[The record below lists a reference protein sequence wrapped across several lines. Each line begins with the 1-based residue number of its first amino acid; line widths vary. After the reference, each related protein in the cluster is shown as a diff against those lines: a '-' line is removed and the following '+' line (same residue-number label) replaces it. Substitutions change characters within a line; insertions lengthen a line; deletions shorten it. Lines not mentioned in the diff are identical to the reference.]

1 MATDVRKTEIHVD
14 SYDRRLVSSVGRAQ
28 SAGLLSGRSRVRTPA
43 GPTLRVPSHS
53 TYTYLVPCGTLK
65 NPHHCSKRVGDVDP
79 SVVVNLHT
87 SHHSHHGLGGYSKL
101 TNGLRAMLRQMLTS
115 ELTVHILLTFE
126 LTVHMLKC
134 IVGGH
139 VCCSLIHS
147 SRPRPYLKT
156 TNRTER
162 HLQICLP

>member
-1 MATDVRKTEIHVD
+1 MSILTTAAWLAQLGE
-14 SYDRRLVSSVGRAQ
+14 RRAPVCWAGGHGFEPRPDQHSGSRLTALTLIWFLVGRK
-28 SAGLLSGRSRVRTPA
+28 RTHP
-43 GPTLRVPSHS
+43 
-53 TYTYLVPCGTLK
+53 
-65 NPHHCSKRVGDVDP
+65 RVGDVDLG
-79 SVVVNLHT
+79 VVVNLHT

-101 TNGLRAMLRQMLTS
+101 TNELRAMLRQMLMS
-115 ELTVHILLTFE
+115 ELTVHILLTSE

>member
-79 SVVVNLHT
+79 GLVVNLHT

-115 ELTVHILLTFE
+115 ELTVR
-126 LTVHMLKC
+126 MLKC

>member
-28 SAGLLSGRSRVRTPA
+28 GAGLLSGRSRVRTPA
-43 GPTLRVPSHS
+43 GPILRVPSHS
-53 TYTYLVPCGTLK
+53 TYTYLVLVGR
-65 NPHHCSKRVGDVDP
+65 KRTHTTVR
-79 SVVVNLHT
+79 NLHT
-87 SHHSHHGLGGYSKL
+87 SHHSHHGLRGYSKL
-101 TNGLRAMLRQMLTS
+101 TNGLRAMLRQMLMS
-115 ELTVHILLTFE
+115 ELTVHILLTSE

>member
-1 MATDVRKTEIHVD
+1 MATDVRKTEIYVD

-28 SAGLLSGRSRVRTPA
+28 SAGLLSGGSRVRTPS
-43 GPTLRVPSHS
+43 GPILRVPSHS
-53 TYTYLVPCGTLK
+53 TYTYLVPCGTFK
-65 NPHHCSKRVGDVDP
+65 HPHHCSKRAFT
-79 SVVVNLHT
+79 L
-87 SHHSHHGLGGYSKL
+87 SHHSHHGLDGYSKL
-101 TNGLRAMLRQMLTS
+101 TNELRAMLRQMLTS

-126 LTVHMLKC
+126 LTVRMLKC